1 LFPHSFSS
9 HAIAGML
16 LLVASRVHAP
26 LRRTA
31 EHPKPA
37 RLC

>member
-1 LFPHSFSS
+1 LFPRSFYS
-9 HAIAGML
+9 HAIDGML
-16 LLVASRVHAP
+16 LLVASRAHAP

-31 EHPKPA
+31 EHPQSA